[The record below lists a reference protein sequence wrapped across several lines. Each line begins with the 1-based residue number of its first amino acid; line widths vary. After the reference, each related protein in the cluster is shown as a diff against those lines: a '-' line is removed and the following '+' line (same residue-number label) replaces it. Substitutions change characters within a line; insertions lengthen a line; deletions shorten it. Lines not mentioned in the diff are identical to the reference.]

1 MLTVITVMNFER
13 YVICIV
19 HSIIRCSPS
28 LSCFHD
34 IFFTFFFYEFW
45 NFTTFLKK
53 IREINLL
60 SLTWFLGSVTYTG
73 AGWILSGPTLE
84 SIFCRVISH
93 KWKSHMILFAKKKW
107 RYKFSWIVSLAPLF
121 CSCFAILIKQLQA
134 MTWRPSF
141 WPCKKVLLSPS
152 EWHWKKKSSITQ
164 NVCKSIKISL

>member
-1 MLTVITVMNFER
+1 MYTTIKLFSRYIFYIFLRRILKSHYIFEKITWNQLTNFQ
-13 YVICIV
+13 I
-19 HSIIRCSPS
+19 
-28 LSCFHD
+28 
-34 IFFTFFFYEFW
+34 
-45 NFTTFLKK
+45 
-53 IREINLL
+53 L

-121 CSCFAILIKQLQA
+121 CSCFAILIKQWQA

-164 NVCKSIKISL
+164 NACKNIKISL

>member
-1 MLTVITVMNFER
+1 MYTIIKLFSRYIFYIFLLRILKFHYIFEKVTWNQLTNFQ
-13 YVICIV
+13 V
-19 HSIIRCSPS
+19 
-28 LSCFHD
+28 
-34 IFFTFFFYEFW
+34 
-45 NFTTFLKK
+45 
-53 IREINLL
+53 L

-93 KWKSHMILFAKKKW
+93 MWKSHMILFAKKKW

>member
-1 MLTVITVMNFER
+1 MYTIIKFFSQYIFYIFTWWILKSNYIFEKITWNQLTNFQ
-13 YVICIV
+13 I
-19 HSIIRCSPS
+19 
-28 LSCFHD
+28 
-34 IFFTFFFYEFW
+34 
-45 NFTTFLKK
+45 
-53 IREINLL
+53 L

>member
-1 MLTVITVMNFER
+1 MYTIIKFFSQYIFYIFTWWILKSNYIFEKITWNRLTNFQ
-13 YVICIV
+13 I
-19 HSIIRCSPS
+19 
-28 LSCFHD
+28 
-34 IFFTFFFYEFW
+34 
-45 NFTTFLKK
+45 
-53 IREINLL
+53 L

-93 KWKSHMILFAKKKW
+93 MWKSHMILFAKKKW